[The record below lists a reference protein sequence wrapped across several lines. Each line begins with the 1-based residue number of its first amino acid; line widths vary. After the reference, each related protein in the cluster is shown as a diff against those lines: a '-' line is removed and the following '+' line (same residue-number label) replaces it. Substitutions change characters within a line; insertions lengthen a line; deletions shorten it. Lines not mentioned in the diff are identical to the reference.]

1 MCIRDRVGYLEQN
14 SVLDPGRTVYGEME
28 NAFRPVLD
36 AMAEMKR
43 VEAQMAA
50 APGDNALMERHAA
63 LQAVIDAADGYN
75 MDTQI
80 KKILNGMAF
89 PPETYGKSVAVL
101 SGGCLLYTSRCV

>member
-1 MCIRDRVGYLEQN
+1 MY
-14 SVLDPGRTVYGEME
+14 
-28 NAFRPVLD
+28 
-36 AMAEMKR
+36 KR
-43 VEAQMAA
+43 Q
-50 APGDNALMERHAA
+50 A

-101 SGGCLLYTSRCV
+101 T